1 MVCPRC
7 IMAVEQIMQ
16 KLDLPYSQ
24 VQIGQINT
32 DRSFN
37 TTELEA
43 LEQEL
48 QAIGFEIL
56 HDRKKQLVEQIKIV
70 LLELVNQK
78 DGVSLKTSQYLIDR
92 LSYEYSYLSTIFSE
106 IQGESIE
113 KYLIKL
119 RIEKAKELLQY
130 DVPLAEIAYQLQYS
144 SVAHLS
150 AQFKKITGCTPSQF
164 KVKAKH

>member
-1 MVCPRC
+1 
-7 IMAVEQIMQ
+7 MAVEQIMQ

-92 LSYEYSYLSTIFSE
+92 LNYEYSYLSTIFSE

>member
-7 IMAVEQIMQ
+7 IMAVEQIMH

-32 DRSFN
+32 NRSFDDS
-37 TTELEA
+37 ELQD

-56 HDRKKQLVEQIKIV
+56 HDRKTQLVEQIKIA

-78 DGVSLKTSQYLIDR
+78 DGNSLKTSQYLIDR
-92 LSYEYSYLSTIFSE
+92 FSYEYSYLSTIFSE

-119 RIEKAKELLQY
+119 RIEKVKELLQY
-130 DVPLAEIAYQLQYS
+130 DVSLAEIAHKLQYS

-150 AQFKKITGCTPSQF
+150 AQFKKITGSTPSKF
-164 KVKAKH
+164 KLDAKY